1 MRPCGPANVAD
12 SAGSQPPGAPVVYCL
27 ALSTLCLGFGLLV
40 FAPFSPAAL
49 TGFLLLC
56 GFATVGF
63 AAILTILAQRF
74 EPTEQAAR
82 LHLQPLTST
91 APWATLHIYIPL
103 HLQPLGPRSTSTAPY
118 IYSPLGPIVTSPV

>member
-12 SAGSQPPGAPVVYCL
+12 SAGFQPPGAPVVYCL
-27 ALSTLCLGFGLLV
+27 ALSALCLGFGLLV

-74 EPTEQAAR
+74 EPSEQAR
-82 LHLQPLTST
+82 QRQPVTLCIPPLT
-91 APWATLHIYIPL
+91 HMPL
-103 HLQPLGPRSTSTAPY
+103 ACNPYTSRR
-118 IYSPLGPIVTSPV
+118 